1 MGPFDTACEDP
12 GTTKEDFN
20 NCTQPLPTGSFL
32 LVLDG
37 TSGYCSKLPHWGPR
51 LHSSSAAPLYCSHE
65 EHFRLLQGI
74 HLPSCQPP
82 TDHLLL
88 CLLPLCVCN
97 SKRLPNKDFSLTFP
111 PLDQLPPPP
120 GLLHHRPSSP
130 PSPLWQAPPRS
141 GTSGSQKWVFGQS
154 HYNQY

>member
-1 MGPFDTACEDP
+1 MKIPAQPKKTSTTAHNLCLQDP
-12 GTTKEDFN
+12 SSLFWMERADI
-20 NCTQPLPTGSFL
+20 LPNFL
-32 LVLDG
+32 IGVLVFI
-37 TSGYCSKLPHWGPR
+37 LPPH
-51 LHSSSAAPLYCSHE
+51 AAPLHCSLE
-65 EHFRLLQGI
+65 EHFSLLQGI